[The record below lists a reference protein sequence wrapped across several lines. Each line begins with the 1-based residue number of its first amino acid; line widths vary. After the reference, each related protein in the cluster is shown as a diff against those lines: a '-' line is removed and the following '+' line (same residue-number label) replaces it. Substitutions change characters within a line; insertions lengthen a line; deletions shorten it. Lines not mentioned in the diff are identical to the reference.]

1 SFPLHNINQ
10 QRKGLKPSPTARAV
24 SRSPLDDSV
33 ASASIAGG
41 NIRSLR
47 LSGIRPAAG
56 RPWPSASPR
65 IFVQPQAPAGT
76 SVPLGFRASARRPVG
91 LGHRR
96 RLGSFAGPVTATSQ
110 QTIDKAVGGGRRDR
124 TDDLMLAKH
133 ALSQL
138 SYAPVTCL
146 RHPGARLPN
155 PAPRP
160 TADQRNRTKAGG
172 PG

>member
-1 SFPLHNINQ
+1 GFASECPLPCSKKQSKTSPQQATNTINSTTVHKQSFKIEHYPWIFGPSRAQTSTVRMYSFPLHNINQ

-47 LSGIRPAAG
+47 LSGIRPATG

-110 QTIDKAVGGGRRDR
+110 QTID
-124 TDDLMLAKH
+124 
-133 ALSQL
+133 
-138 SYAPVTCL
+138 
-146 RHPGARLPN
+146 
-155 PAPRP
+155 
-160 TADQRNRTKAGG
+160 
-172 PG
+172 

>member
-1 SFPLHNINQ
+1 MYSFPLHNINQ

-24 SRSPLDDSV
+24 SRSPLDDS
-33 ASASIAGG
+33 A
-41 NIRSLR
+41 
-47 LSGIRPAAG
+47 
-56 RPWPSASPR
+56 
-65 IFVQPQAPAGT
+65 VQPQSPAGT

-96 RLGSFAGPVTATSQ
+96 RLGSFARPVTATSQ

>member
-1 SFPLHNINQ
+1 SFKIEHYPWTPRPSRARTSTVRMYSFPLHNINQ

-24 SRSPLDDSV
+24 SRSPLDDS
-33 ASASIAGG
+33 A
-41 NIRSLR
+41 
-47 LSGIRPAAG
+47 
-56 RPWPSASPR
+56 
-65 IFVQPQAPAGT
+65 VQPQSPAGT

-155 PAPRP
+155 
-160 TADQRNRTKAGG
+160 
-172 PG
+172 